1 MLERRRNIAQEPE
14 APTKL
19 VRSLG
24 LFGVL
29 FLTLSV
35 ATPVSSLFVIVPGM
49 FQTAGTG
56 AVWAMLLATLVC
68 VATAY
73 VYAELASNW
82 PVAGGEYVM
91 VARTMGPLAGFV
103 MLGVNVFNN
112 LLFPPVAGLGLSAI
126 LAVVWPGLP
135 QIPLA
140 LAVVIGATLVS
151 LLQIRVN
158 AWLTGAFL
166 AVELIAAVLVIWF
179 GFGNAVRGVGAFL
192 SAPVMLDQAA
202 TQLVPATAASIGVAA
217 SIAIFALNGYGAAVY
232 FGEEMEGAPHR
243 IARAIFWAMIA
254 TVLVEGLPILAVLV
268 GAPDLIA
275 LFNHEDPFGLVVR
288 LYGGGMAADV
298 LAIGVAVAIANAVI
312 ACILACA
319 RFFYGTARDRCWG
332 RPVDQLLTAIHP
344 RLGSPWMSTLVVG
357 TAGAVCCFVPLEQL
371 LVLSGTGLIAIYGG
385 IAMAVIAGRMGGQ
398 TADAPFR
405 MPLYPLAP
413 LITLGALGYIVW
425 LNWLDP
431 GEGRTGLLMT
441 GAQILLS
448 AAYYRLVLKPRGNW
462 EVYVPVAPVASPGAR

>member
-1 MLERRRNIAQEPE
+1 MQDGGLESETPSG
-14 APTKL
+14 L

-24 LFGVL
+24 VFGVL

-49 FQTAGTG
+49 LGVAGSG
-56 AVWAMLLATLVC
+56 AVWAMLLATIVC
-68 VATAY
+68 IATAY

-91 VARTMGPLAGFV
+91 VARTLGPMSGFV
-103 MLGVNVFNN
+103 MLGVNAFNN
-112 LLFPPVAGLGLSAI
+112 LLFPPVAGLGLSAV
-126 LAVVWPGLP
+126 LAVIWPGLP

-140 LAVVIGATLVS
+140 LAIVIGATLVS

-158 AWLTGAFL
+158 ALITGAFL
-166 AVELIAAVLVIWF
+166 LVELIAAALVIWF
-179 GFGNAVRGVGAFL
+179 GFGHALRDATIFL
-192 SAPVMLDQAA
+192 SAPVMLGAGGHH
-202 TQLVPATAASIGVAA
+202 LVPATAAAIGVAT

-232 FGEEMEGAPHR
+232 FAEEMQDAPRR
-243 IARAIFWAMIA
+243 IARAIFWAMAA
-254 TVLVEGLPILAVLV
+254 TVMVEALPILAILV
-268 GAPDLIA
+268 GAPDLVS
-275 LFNHEDPFGLVVR
+275 LFQSDDPFGQVVR
-288 LYGGGMAADV
+288 RYGGAAAGDW
-298 LAIGVAVAIANAVI
+298 LAIGVAVAIINAVI

-332 RPVDQLLTAIHP
+332 RPIDQLLTAIHP
-344 RLGSPWMSTLVVG
+344 RFASPWVATLIVG
-357 TAGAVCCFVPLEQL
+357 LAGAACCFVPLEQL
-371 LVLSGTGLIAIYGG
+371 LVLSGTGLIAIYAG
-385 IAMAVIAGRMGGQ
+385 IALAAIAGRLSGQ
-398 TADAPFR
+398 TASAPFR

-413 LITLGALGYIVW
+413 LVTLASLGYIVW

-448 AAYYRLVLKPRGNW
+448 AAYYRLVLRPRGTW
-462 EVYVPVAPVASPGAR
+462 EVHVPMASAQ

>member
-1 MLERRRNIAQEPE
+1 MLERGLEPE
-14 APTKL
+14 TPSGL

-24 LFGVL
+24 VVGVL

-49 FQTAGTG
+49 LHVAGTG

-68 VATAY
+68 IATAY
-73 VYAELASNW
+73 VYAELSSNW

-91 VARTMGPLAGFV
+91 VARTLGPMAGFV
-103 MLGVNVFNN
+103 MLGINVFNN
-112 LLFPPVAGLGLSAI
+112 LLFPPVAGLGLSAV
-126 LAVVWPGLP
+126 LAAIWPGLP

-140 LAVVIGATLVS
+140 LIVVVGATLVS

-158 AWLTGAFL
+158 ALITGAFL
-166 AVELIAAVLVIWF
+166 LIEVLAAVIVIWF
-179 GFGNAVRGVGAFL
+179 GFGHAVRGAASFFA
-192 SAPVMLDQAA
+192 SPVMLGSDGAH
-202 TQLVPATAASIGVAA
+202 LIPATAASIGVAA

-232 FGEEMEGAPHR
+232 FGEEMHEAPR
-243 IARAIFWAMIA
+243 KIARAIFWAMVT
-254 TVLVEGLPILAVLV
+254 TVLIEALPILATLV
-268 GAPDLIA
+268 AAPDLGA
-275 LFNHEDPFGLVVR
+275 LFNHDDPFGHVVR
-288 LYGGGMAADV
+288 LYGGTGAADW
-298 LAIGVAVAIANAVI
+298 LAVGVAVAIVNAII

-332 RPVDQLLTAIHP
+332 RPIDQLLTAIHP
-344 RLGSPWMSTLVVG
+344 RFASPWAATLIVG
-357 TAGAVCCFVPLEQL
+357 GAGAACCFVPLDQL
-371 LVLSGTGLIAIYGG
+371 LVLSGTGLIAIYAG
-385 IAMAVIAGRMGGQ
+385 IALAVIAGRRSGQ
-398 TADAPFR
+398 TANAPFR

-413 LITLGALGYIVW
+413 VVTLAALCYIVW
-425 LNWLDP
+425 LNWLDR

-462 EVYVPVAPVASPGAR
+462 EVHVPVVSAP

>member
-1 MLERRRNIAQEPE
+1 MPHHRPDTEPKQA
-14 APTKL
+14 APQGL

-49 FQTAGTG
+49 LQVAGTG
-56 AVWAMLLATLVC
+56 AVWAVLLAALVC

-91 VARTMGPLAGFV
+91 VARTIGPMAGFM

-112 LLFPPVAGLGLSAI
+112 LLFPPVAGLGLSAV
-126 LAVVWPGLP
+126 LAAIWPGLP

-151 LLQIRVN
+151 LLQIKVN
-158 AWLTGAFL
+158 AWITGAFL
-166 AVELIAAVLVIWF
+166 AVELVAAVLVIWF
-179 GFGNAVRGVGAFL
+179 GFGHAVRDVGAFL
-192 SAPVMLDQAA
+192 AAPVMLDSTA
-202 TQLVPATAASIGVAA
+202 TGLVPATAASIGVAA

-232 FGEEMEGAPHR
+232 FGEEMEDAPNG

-254 TVLVEGLPILAVLV
+254 TILVEALPILAVLV

-275 LFNHEDPFGLVVR
+275 LFNHDDPFGLVVR
-288 LYGGGMAADV
+288 HYGGGVAADL
-298 LAIGVAVAIANAVI
+298 LAIGVAVAIVNAVI

-344 RLGSPWMSTLVVG
+344 RLGSPWISTLLVG
-357 TAGAVCCFVPLEQL
+357 GAGAVCCFVPLEQL

-385 IAMAVIAGRMGGQ
+385 IALAAIAGRMGEQ
-398 TADAPFR
+398 TAGAPFR

-413 LITLGALGYIVW
+413 LVTLSALGYIVW

-431 GEGRTGLLMT
+431 GEGRSGLLMT

-462 EVYVPVAPVASPGAR
+462 EVCVPVASAR

>member
-1 MLERRRNIAQEPE
+1 MLERGLEPE
-14 APTKL
+14 TPSGL

-24 LFGVL
+24 VVGVL

-49 FQTAGTG
+49 LGVAGTG
-56 AVWAMLLATLVC
+56 AVWAMLLATIVC
-68 VATAY
+68 IATAY

-91 VARTMGPLAGFV
+91 VARTLGPMSGFV

-112 LLFPPVAGLGLSAI
+112 LLFPPVAGLGLSAVLGAI
-126 LAVVWPGLP
+126 WPGLP

-140 LAVVIGATLVS
+140 LAVVVGATLVS

-158 AWLTGAFL
+158 ALVTGAFL
-166 AVELIAAVLVIWF
+166 LVEVIAAALVIWF
-179 GFGNAVRGVGAFL
+179 GFGHAVRGMGSFL
-192 SAPVMLDQAA
+192 ADPVMLAGDGAH
-202 TQLVPATAASIGVAA
+202 LIPATAGSIGVAA

-232 FGEEMEGAPHR
+232 FGEEMHEAPR
-243 IARAIFWAMIA
+243 KIARAIFWAMVA
-254 TVLVEGLPILAVLV
+254 TVAIEGLPILAALV
-268 GAPDLIA
+268 AAPDLVA
-275 LFNHEDPFGLVVR
+275 LFNHDDPFGHIVR
-288 LYGGGMAADV
+288 LYGGGRAADW
-298 LAIGVAVAIANAVI
+298 LAIGVAIAIVNAVI

-332 RPVDQLLTAIHP
+332 RPIDQLLTAIHP
-344 RLGSPWMSTLVVG
+344 RFGSPWMSTLIVG
-357 TAGAVCCFVPLEQL
+357 GAGAACCFVPLEQL
-371 LVLSGTGLIAIYGG
+371 LVLSGTGLIAIYAG
-385 IAMAVIAGRMGGQ
+385 IALAVIAGRRSGQ
-398 TADAPFR
+398 TANAPFR

-413 LITLGALGYIVW
+413 LVTLAALGYIVW

-448 AAYYRLVLKPRGNW
+448 AAYYRLVLRPRGNW
-462 EVYVPVAPVASPGAR
+462 EVHVPVVTAP

>member
-1 MLERRRNIAQEPE
+1 MLEKGLEPE
-14 APTKL
+14 TPSGL

-24 LFGVL
+24 VLGVL

-49 FQTAGTG
+49 FSVAGTG
-56 AVWAMLLATLVC
+56 AVWAMLLATIVC
-68 VATAY
+68 IATAY

-91 VARTMGPLAGFV
+91 VARTLGPMAGFV

-112 LLFPPVAGLGLSAI
+112 LLFPPVAGLGLSAV
-126 LAVVWPGLP
+126 LAAIWPGLP

-140 LAVVIGATLVS
+140 LIVVGGATLVS

-158 AWLTGAFL
+158 ALITGAFL
-166 AVELIAAVLVIWF
+166 LIELVAALLVIGF
-179 GFGNAVRGVGAFL
+179 GFGHAVRGMGGFL
-192 SAPVMLDQAA
+192 AAPVMLASDGAH
-202 TQLVPATAASIGVAA
+202 LIPATAGSIGVAA

-232 FGEEMEGAPHR
+232 FGEEMHEAPR
-243 IARAIFWAMIA
+243 KIARAIFWAMVA
-254 TVLVEGLPILAVLV
+254 TVAIEGLPILAALV
-268 GAPDLIA
+268 AAPDLVA
-275 LFNHEDPFGLVVR
+275 LFNHDDPFGHIVR
-288 LYGGGMAADV
+288 LYGGGQAADW
-298 LAIGVAVAIANAVI
+298 LAIGVAIAIVNAVI

-332 RPVDQLLTAIHP
+332 RPIDQLLTAIHP
-344 RLGSPWMSTLVVG
+344 RFGSPWMSTLIVG
-357 TAGAVCCFVPLEQL
+357 GAGAACCFVPLEQL
-371 LVLSGTGLIAIYGG
+371 LVLSGTGLIAIYAG
-385 IAMAVIAGRMGGQ
+385 IALAVIAGRRSGQ
-398 TADAPFR
+398 TANAPFR

-413 LITLGALGYIVW
+413 LVTLAALGYIVW

-448 AAYYRLVLKPRGNW
+448 AAYYRLVLRPRGNW
-462 EVYVPVAPVASPGAR
+462 EVHVPVVTAP

>member
-1 MLERRRNIAQEPE
+1 MLDRGLEPE
-14 APTKL
+14 TPSGL

-24 LFGVL
+24 VFGVL

-49 FQTAGTG
+49 FGVAGTG
-56 AVWAMLLATLVC
+56 AVWAMLLATIVC
-68 VATAY
+68 IATAY
-73 VYAELASNW
+73 VYAELSSNW

-91 VARTMGPLAGFV
+91 VARTLGPMAGFV

-112 LLFPPVAGLGLSAI
+112 LLFPPVAGLGLSAV
-126 LAVVWPGLP
+126 LAAIWPGLP

-140 LAVVIGATLVS
+140 LVVVIGATLVS

-158 AWLTGAFL
+158 ALITGAFL
-166 AVELIAAVLVIWF
+166 AVEVIAAAMVVWF
-179 GFGNAVRGVGAFL
+179 GFGHAVRDVGDFL
-192 SAPVMLDQAA
+192 TAPVMLGSDG
-202 TQLVPATAASIGVAA
+202 QLVPATAASIGVAA

-232 FGEEMEGAPHR
+232 FGEEMHDAPR
-243 IARAIFWAMIA
+243 KIGRAIFWAMVA
-254 TVLVEGLPILAVLV
+254 TVASEGLPILAALV
-268 GAPDLIA
+268 AAPDLA
-275 LFNHEDPFGLVVR
+275 MLFKLDDPFGYVVR
-288 LYGGGMAADV
+288 HYGGGVAADW
-298 LAIGVAVAIANAVI
+298 LAIGIAVAIVNAVI

-332 RPVDQLLTAIHP
+332 RPVDQMLTAIHP
-344 RLGSPWMSTLVVG
+344 RFASPWISTLIVG
-357 TAGAVCCFVPLEQL
+357 AAGAACCFVPLEQL
-371 LVLSGTGLIAIYGG
+371 LVLSGTGLIAIYAG
-385 IAMAVIAGRMGGQ
+385 IALAAIVGRMRGQ
-398 TADAPFR
+398 TANAPFR

-413 LITLGALGYIVW
+413 VVTLAALGYIVW

-448 AAYYRLVLKPRGNW
+448 AAYYRLVLRPRGNW
-462 EVYVPVAPVASPGAR
+462 EVHVPATSAS

>member
-1 MLERRRNIAQEPE
+1 MLERGLEPE
-14 APTKL
+14 TPSGL

-24 LFGVL
+24 VLGVL

-49 FQTAGTG
+49 FSVAGTG
-56 AVWAMLLATLVC
+56 AVWAMLLATVVC
-68 VATAY
+68 IATAY

-91 VARTMGPLAGFV
+91 VARTLGPMAGFV

-112 LLFPPVAGLGLSAI
+112 LLFPPVAGLGLSAV
-126 LAVVWPGLP
+126 LAAIWPGLP

-140 LAVVIGATLVS
+140 LAVVVGATLVS

-158 AWLTGAFL
+158 ALVTGAFL
-166 AVELIAAVLVIWF
+166 LVEVIAAALVIWF
-179 GFGNAVRGVGAFL
+179 GFGHAVRGMGSFL
-192 SAPVMLDQAA
+192 AAPVMLASDGAH
-202 TQLVPATAASIGVAA
+202 LIPATAGSIGVAA

-232 FGEEMEGAPHR
+232 FGEEMHEAPR
-243 IARAIFWAMIA
+243 KIARAIFWAMVA
-254 TVLVEGLPILAVLV
+254 TVAIEGLPILAALV
-268 GAPDLIA
+268 AAPDLVA
-275 LFNHEDPFGLVVR
+275 LFNHDDPFGLVVR
-288 LYGGGMAADV
+288 LYGGGQAADW
-298 LAIGVAVAIANAVI
+298 LAIGVAVAIVNAVI

-344 RLGSPWMSTLVVG
+344 RFGSPWISTLIVG
-357 TAGAVCCFVPLEQL
+357 AAGAACCFVPLEQL
-371 LVLSGTGLIAIYGG
+371 LVLSGTGLIAIYAG
-385 IAMAVIAGRMGGQ
+385 IALAVIAGRRSGQ
-398 TADAPFR
+398 TANAPFR

-413 LITLGALGYIVW
+413 LVTLAALGYIVW

-448 AAYYRLVLKPRGNW
+448 AAYYRLVLRPRGNW
-462 EVYVPVAPVASPGAR
+462 EVHVPVVSAP

>member
-1 MLERRRNIAQEPE
+1 MLERGLEPE
-14 APTKL
+14 TPSGL

-24 LFGVL
+24 IFGVL

-49 FQTAGTG
+49 LRVAGTG
-56 AVWAMLLATLVC
+56 AVWAMLLATIVC
-68 VATAY
+68 IATAY

-91 VARTMGPLAGFV
+91 VARTLGPMAGFV

-112 LLFPPVAGLGLSAI
+112 LLFPPVAGLGLSAVLSAI
-126 LAVVWPGLP
+126 WPGLP

-158 AWLTGAFL
+158 ALITGAFL
-166 AVELIAAVLVIWF
+166 LVELIAAALVIWF
-179 GFGNAVRGVGAFL
+179 GFGHAVRGATDFL
-192 SAPVMLDQAA
+192 SAPVMLGADAA
-202 TQLVPATAASIGVAA
+202 QLVPATAASIGVAT

-232 FGEEMEGAPHR
+232 FAEEMDEAPRR
-243 IARAIFWAMIA
+243 IARAIFWAMVA
-254 TVLVEGLPILAVLV
+254 TVVVEGLPILAVLV
-268 GAPDLIA
+268 GAPDLVT
-275 LFNHEDPFGLVVR
+275 LFNHDDPFGHVVR
-288 LYGGGMAADV
+288 LYGGAASADW

-332 RPVDQLLTAIHP
+332 RPIDQLLTTIHP
-344 RLGSPWMSTLVVG
+344 RFGSPWISTVIVG
-357 TAGAVCCFVPLEQL
+357 AAGAACCFVPLEQL
-371 LVLSGTGLIAIYGG
+371 LVLSGTGLIAIYAG
-385 IAMAVIAGRMGGQ
+385 IALAVIVGRISGA
-398 TADAPFR
+398 TAQAPFR

-413 LITLGALGYIVW
+413 LVTLAALGYIVW

-431 GEGRTGLLMT
+431 EEGRTGLLMT

-462 EVYVPVAPVASPGAR
+462 EVHVPVVPAR